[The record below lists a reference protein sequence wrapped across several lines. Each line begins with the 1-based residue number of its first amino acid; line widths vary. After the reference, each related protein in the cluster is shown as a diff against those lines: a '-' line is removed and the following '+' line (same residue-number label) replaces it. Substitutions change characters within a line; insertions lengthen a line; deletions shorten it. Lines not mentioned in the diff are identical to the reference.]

1 MLSVAVV
8 HLSLHVELPALRR
21 REREL
26 ASKIRAPAE
35 AEKYKLEILAQAN
48 RVKSVAEV
56 RSIICITQVQ

>member
-1 MLSVAVV
+1 VLNIFYLNDIINAFDIFVFSF
-8 HLSLHVELPALRR
+8 R

-26 ASKIRAPAE
+26 ASKVKAPAE

-56 RSIICITQVQ
+56 

>member
-1 MLSVAVV
+1 LVF
-8 HLSLHVELPALRR
+8 R

-26 ASKIRAPAE
+26 ASKVKAPAE

-56 RSIICITQVQ
+56 LQRNLLNQVKRASFTAITILLIQ